1 MIVDLVGT
9 NASEIQAALL
19 DTRHRTGSS
28 ASGMVLTLV
37 LVTDENHHY
46 EALRAA
52 TEAAREHPSRIL
64 VAIARPGRGTA
75 RLDAEVRVG
84 GENSSGEVVLLRA
97 HAELAEHLDSIV
109 LPMLLPDAPVVA
121 WWPADTPDVP
131 SKEPLGALAMRRVTD
146 ASEAVDP
153 IAALAV
159 RADGYVPGDTD
170 LAWTRLTPWRT
181 LLASMLDE
189 GHDPLVAAL
198 VEAEAASP
206 SAELLSRW
214 LADRLGVPVGREE
227 SSGPGITSVR
237 LRMAQGEL
245 TLTRPDGRVAIL
257 SRPGQPDRSVALP
270 RRGLSELIAEELRRL
285 DPDEVYGRT
294 LHATRAGAVPQTVG
308 RTS

>member
-1 MIVDLVGT
+1 
-9 NASEIQAALL
+9 
-19 DTRHRTGSS
+19 
-28 ASGMVLTLV
+28 
-37 LVTDENHHY
+37 
-46 EALRAA
+46 
-52 TEAAREHPSRIL
+52 
-64 VAIARPGRGTA
+64 
-75 RLDAEVRVG
+75 
-84 GENSSGEVVLLRA
+84 
-97 HAELAEHLDSIV
+97 
-109 LPMLLPDAPVVA
+109 
-121 WWPADTPDVP
+121 
-131 SKEPLGALAMRRVTD
+131 
-146 ASEAVDP
+146 
-153 IAALAV
+153 
-159 RADGYVPGDTD
+159 
-170 LAWTRLTPWRT
+170 
-181 LLASMLDE
+181 
-189 GHDPLVAAL
+189 HDPLVAAL